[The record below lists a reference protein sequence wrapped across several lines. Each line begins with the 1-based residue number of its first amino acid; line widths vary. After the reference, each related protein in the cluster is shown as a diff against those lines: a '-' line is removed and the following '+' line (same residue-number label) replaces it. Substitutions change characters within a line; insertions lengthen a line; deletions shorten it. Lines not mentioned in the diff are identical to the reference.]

1 MDGKTAGVLEIFG
14 DNVANMVVEEAGVVL
29 VNLGTART
37 RDTIIVAELITTI
50 TNLNAPFYEFL
61 DQMAVL

>member
-1 MDGKTAGVLEIFG
+1 MEIFG

>member
-1 MDGKTAGVLEIFG
+1 M
-14 DNVANMVVEEAGVVL
+14 ANMVVDEAGVVL